1 MTNYYKKHYEQVR
14 DMEEEERLITIEL
27 RNYLFPKLRLFD
39 TDRKTNVKDI
49 SIGEWISD
57 IDGIENYNISSFD
70 WKVNSQST
78 MVLKKDFFLNNQV
91 KYLKTIRD
99 FYILQL
105 KILMNAN
112 KSLKNEIIQS
122 LNGA

>member
-14 DMEEEERLITIEL
+14 DMEDEERLITIEL
-27 RNYLFPKLRLFD
+27 RNYLFPKLRLLD
-39 TDRKTNVKDI
+39 TERITKVKDI

-57 IDGIENYNISSFD
+57 VDGIENDNISRFD
-70 WKVNSQST
+70 WKVNSQSI
-78 MVLKKDFFLNNQV
+78 MILKKDFFLNNQV
-91 KYLKTIRD
+91 KYLKTIRGL
-99 FYILQL
+99 YILQL
-105 KILMNAN
+105 KTLMNAN

>member
-1 MTNYYKKHYEQVR
+1 
-14 DMEEEERLITIEL
+14 
-27 RNYLFPKLRLFD
+27 
-39 TDRKTNVKDI
+39 
-49 SIGEWISD
+49 
-57 IDGIENYNISSFD
+57 
-70 WKVNSQST
+70 

-91 KYLKTIRD
+91 KYLKTMRG

-122 LNGA
+122 LDGA